1 MLIGRV
7 IGDVVA
13 TQKHASHHG
22 RKALLVQPLNLD
34 GSARGDA
41 VVALDAVDVL
51 SEVHGSIVA
60 PEWCHVNPMW
70 RHGDANGGSGGDG
83 PGREGAAARRSPL
96 YSKLV
101 SVPCDGPSGL
111 ATDQRARAHAPSGR
125 DAGDETWEEEPRRL
139 LYRGGIQLGI
149 LECYLSSQ
157 RFRISSLASCDM
169 PIAAPS
175 NVEASSTFSG
185 CGVLHFVGSKR
196 FLQKA
201 TIRLATR
208 DDSTKANSPQYSSQ
222 NRASVF
228 SRS

>member
-1 MLIGRV
+1 MLRKCMVLVAFAV
-7 IGDVVA
+7 IGALLTSVL
-13 TQKHASHHG
+13 ASPILGQVRRDRRHWFPRAPQGNSGSPGKDEPTPQETGARQERDREHHHG
-22 RKALLVQPLNLD
+22 
-34 GSARGDA
+34 
-41 VVALDAVDVL
+41 
-51 SEVHGSIVA
+51 
-60 PEWCHVNPMW
+60 
-70 RHGDANGGSGGDG
+70 
-83 PGREGAAARRSPL
+83 
-96 YSKLV
+96 
-101 SVPCDGPSGL
+101 DGPSGL

-222 NRASVF
+222 NRACVF
-228 SRS
+228 SSS